1 MVDKRNSTRRLQPQI
16 DQVKKILFREAK
28 IVRYYENVRYL
39 KRYSKNFQEAQAL
52 YQRILDNRELEKEK
66 IILMGRATEIMVMD
80 CNDSYANLYGTSN
93 FDIFSIYLHQYT
105 SLLGIQEY
113 LEGGKSYQY
122 IVDNPQSIKDICKN
136 KRDENIPKAVTL
148 WRNKVAA
155 HYAISDPRSDD
166 NVATLMQ
173 SINIEP
179 TYHTPYYEVG
189 GVAITINNETSQ
201 LKKWSLTQ
209 VFDDLKKDHW
219 GNSNLEILLYEDSN
233 PG

>member
-1 MVDKRNSTRRLQPQI
+1 MVDKRNSTRHLQPQI
-16 DQVKKILFREAK
+16 DQVKRILFREAQV
-28 IVRYYENVRYL
+28 VRYYENVRFL
-39 KRYSKNFQEAQAL
+39 KRYSKNFQEAKAL
-52 YQRILDNRELEKEK
+52 YQRILDNRKLRTES
-66 IILMGRATEIMVMD
+66 IILMGRATEIMVVNCD
-80 CNDSYANLYGTSN
+80 DLYANLYGTSN

-113 LEGGKSYQY
+113 LEGGKSYQD

-136 KRDENIPKAVTL
+136 KRNKNVPKAVNV

-155 HYAISDPRSDD
+155 HYAISAPQSSD

-189 GVAITINNETSQ
+189 DVAITINNETSK
-201 LKKWSLTQ
+201 LEKWSLTK
-209 VFDDLKKDHW
+209 VFNDLKEDHW
-219 GNSNLEILLYEDSN
+219 ENNNLEILLDEDSN
-233 PG
+233 LG